1 MSHKAVQYFTTVIAI
16 NYASSANY
24 QAQGGAI
31 YNTYYSSGNSSNGIG
46 NVSGDFVGNYV
57 EASREAQGGA
67 IYNNNSI
74 DSITGSFSN
83 NYAVSSASGAFGG
96 AIYNN
101 SNSYAKIGSIT
112 ADFIGNYVYAI
123 GNSAGGAILT
133 ILMLLDLF
141 QVILS
146 ITTLLPEV
154 MPAGEL
160 FIIQR
165 LQTVWLTEL
174 IQVTMFKVI
183 MPMVVLYITLQ
194 IYQMASRM

>member
-1 MSHKAVQYFTTVIAI
+1 MRLVIQQAVQST
-16 NYASSANY
+16 
-24 QAQGGAI
+24 
-31 YNTYYSSGNSSNGIG
+31 
-46 NVSGDFVGNYV
+46 
-57 EASREAQGGA
+57 
-67 IYNNNSI
+67 
-74 DSITGSFSN
+74 
-83 NYAVSSASGAFGG
+83 
-96 AIYNN
+96 
-101 SNSYAKIGSIT
+101 
-112 ADFIGNYVYAI
+112 
-123 GNSAGGAILT
+123 ILT